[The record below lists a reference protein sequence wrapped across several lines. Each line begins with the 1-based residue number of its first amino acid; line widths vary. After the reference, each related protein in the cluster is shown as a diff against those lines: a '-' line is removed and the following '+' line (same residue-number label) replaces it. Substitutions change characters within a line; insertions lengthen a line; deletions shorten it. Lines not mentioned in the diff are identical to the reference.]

1 MEMKHMF
8 FKRKVDIEVRSY
20 KESINIR
27 AYCQNREVGR
37 ILCCTNDENRQIKIG
52 DITCKKNNRG
62 YGSLMME
69 KLIDFAKANKFDVIT
84 GWLSYVDKEHEKRL
98 YHFYRKFGF
107 EIIPNDEGMRF
118 ADIILKL

>member
-27 AYCQNREVGR
+27 AYYKNREVGR
-37 ILCCTNDENRQIKIG
+37 ILCCINDENRQIKIG

-62 YGSLMME
+62 YGTLMME
-69 KLIDFAKANKFDVIT
+69 KLIEFAKANKFEVIT
-84 GWLSYVDKEHEKRL
+84 GWLSYVDKGHEKRL
-98 YHFYRKFGF
+98 YHFYQKFGF
-107 EIIPNDEGMRF
+107 EITPNDEGVKF
-118 ADIILKL
+118 ADIKFRL